1 MTILETEVSE
11 EIGSFWVDGGV
22 VGGGCGAV
30 REGALD
36 YTGVDGTGFGRGGE
50 GGLEREGVGV

>member
-1 MTILETEVSE
+1 M
-11 EIGSFWVDGGV
+11 DGGV